1 MRSLLTCHSDFAAF
15 RVLWNSVPFTEEA
28 ANLIMDCLNFY
39 VKRSGKSLAVIER
52 TLALYKLGATE
63 KLLEERKR

>member
-1 MRSLLTCHSDFAAF
+1 LRSLLTCHGDFAAF
-15 RVLWNSVPFTEEA
+15 QVLWNSIPLSEEA
-28 ANLIMDCLNFY
+28 ADLIVDCLNFY
-39 VKRSGKSLAVIER
+39 VTRSGKSLAVIER